1 MNNFLSFF
9 FRAFFLLVLIVI
21 LFLFVLFSID
31 FLGMY
36 NTKRYFPEFVR
47 TRFLGETSLVFD
59 HNSNIILDETRLVK
73 EREAIDIKNQQIE
86 KLKEDLKLKEDSLNK
101 LEFELKQKQKD
112 LDLKQKVI
120 DDIINKYNDEEA
132 NILQT
137 AVYLMNMPPEDAV
150 KRLED
155 LNPELAISYM
165 RKIEELSK
173 KEDRIS
179 IVPYWLSLMDAKK
192 AAILIRKMS
201 VSSLE

>member
-1 MNNFLSFF
+1 MLF
-9 FRAFFLLVLIVI
+9 LIVI
-21 LFLFVLFSID
+21 LFFFVLFFID

-36 NTKRYFPEFVR
+36 NTKRYFPEFIR
-47 TRFLGETSLVFD
+47 TKFLGETSLVFD
-59 HNSNIILDETRLVK
+59 HNSNIILDEARLVK

-132 NILQT
+132 NILQ
-137 AVYLMNMPPEDAV
+137 AAAYLMNMPPEDAV

-173 KEDRIS
+173 KEGRLS
-179 IVPYWLSLMDAKK
+179 IVPYWLSLMDSKK
-192 AAILIRKMS
+192 AAVLIRKMS

>member
-1 MNNFLSFF
+1 MLF
-9 FRAFFLLVLIVI
+9 LIVV
-21 LFLFVLFSID
+21 LFFFVLFFID

-47 TRFLGETSLVFD
+47 TKFLGETSLVFD
-59 HNSNIILDETRLVK
+59 HNSNIILDEARLVK

-86 KLKEDLKLKEDSLNK
+86 KLKEDLKFKEDSLNK

-132 NILQT
+132 NILQA

-173 KEDRIS
+173 KEGRLS
-179 IVPYWLSLMDAKK
+179 IVPYWLSLMDSKK
-192 AAILIRKMS
+192 AAVLIRKMS

>member
-9 FRAFFLLVLIVI
+9 FRAFFLLFLIFI
-21 LFLFVLFSID
+21 LFFFVLFFID

-47 TRFLGETSLVFD
+47 TKFLGETSLVFD
-59 HNSNIILDETRLVK
+59 HNSNIILDEARLVK

-112 LDLKQKVI
+112 LDLKQKII

-150 KRLED
+150 KRLEN

-173 KEDRIS
+173 KEGRLS
-179 IVPYWLSLMDAKK
+179 IVPYWLSLMDSKK
-192 AAILIRKMS
+192 AAVLIRKMS

>member
-9 FRAFFLLVLIVI
+9 FRAFFLLFLIVI
-21 LFLFVLFSID
+21 LFLFILLFVD

-36 NTKRYFPEFVR
+36 NTKRYFPDFVR
-47 TRFLGETSLVFD
+47 TKFLGETSLVSG
-59 HNSNIILDETRLVK
+59 HNSNIILDEARLVK

-165 RKIEELSK
+165 RKIEELSRR
-173 KEDRIS
+173 EGRLS
-179 IVPYWLSLMDAKK
+179 IVPYWLSLMDSKK

>member
-1 MNNFLSFF
+1 MLFLIAILFF
-9 FRAFFLLVLIVI
+9 FI
-21 LFLFVLFSID
+21 LFFVD

-47 TRFLGETSLVFD
+47 TKFLGEASLGFD
-59 HNSNIILDETRLVK
+59 HNSNIILDEARLVK

-86 KLKEDLKLKEDSLNK
+86 KLKEDLKSKEDSLNK
-101 LEFELKQKQKD
+101 LEFELKQRQKD

-173 KEDRIS
+173 KEGRLS
-179 IVPYWLSLMDAKK
+179 IVPYWLSLMDSKK

>member
-1 MNNFLSFF
+1 MLF
-9 FRAFFLLVLIVI
+9 LIVI
-21 LFLFVLFSID
+21 LFFFVLFFID

-47 TRFLGETSLVFD
+47 TKFLGETSLVFD
-59 HNSNIILDETRLVK
+59 HNSNIILDEARLVK

-132 NILQT
+132 NILQA

-173 KEDRIS
+173 KEGRLS
-179 IVPYWLSLMDAKK
+179 IVPYWLSLMDSKK
-192 AAILIRKMS
+192 AAVLIRKMS

>member
-1 MNNFLSFF
+1 MLFLIF
-9 FRAFFLLVLIVI
+9 I
-21 LFLFVLFSID
+21 LFFFVLFFID

-36 NTKRYFPEFVR
+36 NTKRYFPEFIR
-47 TRFLGETSLVFD
+47 AKFLGETSLVFD
-59 HNSNIILDETRLVK
+59 HNSNIILDEARLVK

-173 KEDRIS
+173 KEGRLS
-179 IVPYWLSLMDAKK
+179 IVPYWLSLMDSKK
-192 AAILIRKMS
+192 AAVLIRKMS

>member
-47 TRFLGETSLVFD
+47 AKFLGETSLVFD

-192 AAILIRKMS
+192 AAILLRKMS

>member
-9 FRAFFLLVLIVI
+9 FRAFFLLSLIVI
-21 LFLFVLFSID
+21 LFFFILFFID

-36 NTKRYFPEFVR
+36 NTRRYFPEFVR
-47 TRFLGETSLVFD
+47 TKFLGETSLGFN
-59 HNSNIILDETRLVK
+59 HNSNIILDEARLVK
-73 EREAIDIKNQQIE
+73 EREAIDIKSQQIE

-165 RKIEELSK
+165 RKIEEFSK
-173 KEDRIS
+173 KEGRAS
-179 IVPYWLSLMDAKK
+179 IVPYWLSLMDSKK
-192 AAILIRKMS
+192 AAVLIRKMS

>member
-1 MNNFLSFF
+1 MLFLIF
-9 FRAFFLLVLIVI
+9 I
-21 LFLFVLFSID
+21 LFFFVLFFID

-47 TRFLGETSLVFD
+47 TKFLGETSLVFD
-59 HNSNIILDETRLVK
+59 HNSNIILDEARLVK

-173 KEDRIS
+173 K
-179 IVPYWLSLMDAKK
+179 K
-192 AAILIRKMS
+192 AGYQLFLIGYPLWILKSCCID
-201 VSSLE
+201 

>member
-1 MNNFLSFF
+1 MSNFLSFF
-9 FRAFFLLVLIVI
+9 FRAFFLLCLIVI
-21 LFLFVLFSID
+21 LFFFVLFSID

-36 NTKRYFPEFVR
+36 NTKRYFPKFIR
-47 TRFLGETSLVFD
+47 TKFLGETSLVFD
-59 HNSNIILDETRLVK
+59 HNSNIILDEARLIK

-86 KLKEDLKLKEDSLNK
+86 KLKEDLKLREDSLNK

-173 KEDRIS
+173 KEGRIS

>member
-9 FRAFFLLVLIVI
+9 FRAFFLLFLIVI

-47 TRFLGETSLVFD
+47 TKFLGETSLVFD